1 MEQKKSS
8 IVLVFREFKPHF
20 LMVLVQ
26 VGYAFLYF
34 ITEASFNHGMS
45 PFLYVT
51 YRHIVAGVV
60 MFPFAFFL
68 ERNERPMLGSWK
80 FLCFPWLGKISVPIN
95 MNFASLQYTSPTF
108 VASIVN
114 VIASLTFI
122 IAVVLSLSISVSV
135 PQNRRYL
142 NVPNPRG
149 IAKVIGTMLSLGGA
163 MTMTLYKG
171 PTMRNLWRP
180 LIHIPGKSAAA
191 THENWLKGS
200 LLAVIGCV
208 SWYIMQVK
216 TCMIYQTDHKTQ
228 PITARREPLSHETQ
242 PITARR
248 EPLSQFSYAA
258 PALFPRIL
266 ITGPHK
272 FFMVRPLYSVIVIT
286 PPKDNIVPITF
297 AIPGDL
303 ERQEPHT

>member
-1 MEQKKSS
+1 
-8 IVLVFREFKPHF
+8 
-20 LMVLVQ
+20 
-26 VGYAFLYF
+26 
-34 ITEASFNHGMS
+34 
-45 PFLYVT
+45 
-51 YRHIVAGVV
+51 
-60 MFPFAFFL
+60 
-68 ERNERPMLGSWK
+68 
-80 FLCFPWLGKISVPIN
+80 
-95 MNFASLQYTSPTF
+95 
-108 VASIVN
+108 
-114 VIASLTFI
+114 
-122 IAVVLSLSISVSV
+122 
-135 PQNRRYL
+135 
-142 NVPNPRG
+142 
-149 IAKVIGTMLSLGGA
+149 MLSLGGA

-208 SWYIMQVK
+208 SWYIM
-216 TCMIYQTDHKTQ
+216 QTDHKTQ